1 MRLLPDIFQVPG
13 SSKKSFG
20 RPSQRTDHGNTAWP
34 RVLTGLGH
42 HASRPSHLTSQGPSV
57 FGNRTHRLAGHPLPR
72 PGLVAHHGAGSCV
85 WPAECVPGAL
95 EPPTASAGGRGG
107 ECPSG
112 ASSGDRKPTSTNSV
126 TRYHKPPAGGPEAPG
141 LPDKELVGLVAP
153 GGTQQGWEA
162 LQCTSHGPRGS
173 SPCGL
178 CRPAPGNRPQFIQYL
193 DLLKY

>member
-1 MRLLPDIFQVPG
+1 MISKPLSVPRGLLAQAAMRLLPDIFQVPG

-95 EPPTASAGGRGG
+95 EPPTVSLGATNPLQGAWKPLGSQTRSSLASWPREGHSRAGRP
-107 ECPSG
+107 CS
-112 ASSGDRKPTSTNSV
+112 ARV
-126 TRYHKPPAGGPEAPG
+126 TGHGVHHPAGCAE
-141 LPDKELVGLVAP
+141 
-153 GGTQQGWEA
+153 Q
-162 LQCTSHGPRGS
+162 
-173 SPCGL
+173 
-178 CRPAPGNRPQFIQYL
+178 RPSPGNRPQFIQYL